1 MANRRVSAGAGRARA
16 ATFAF
21 VAILWLG
28 VLIGVSFLATPV
40 KFQAPSLDLPVALEV
55 GRVTFALLARTE
67 WALCAGLVLAAL
79 ALPGPPRIFRWGS
92 VAGLAA
98 ILVLQAVWLLPI
110 LDARVGQI
118 IAGIPVASSSHHLFY
133 IAAEALKALLLT
145 GLGAS
150 ALAGLTDKAVGSE

>member
-79 ALPGPPRIFRWGS
+79 ALPGPPRILRWGA

-118 IAGIPVASSSHHLFY
+118 IAGIPVASSSHHLLY

-150 ALAGLTDKAVGSE
+150 TLAGLTDKVAGSE